1 MKKNDF
7 RERSTNKVEETT
19 SFHQS
24 SNPFSSETIASSSL
38 SIQYFFAIEEE
49 NTNKFEMLGRIVEEN
64 A

>member
-7 RERSTNKVEETT
+7 HGRSTNKVEETT
-19 SFHQS
+19 SFDQS
-24 SNPFSSETIASSSL
+24 SNPFSSEKISSSL

-49 NTNKFEMLGRIVEEN
+49 NTKKFEMLRRIVEEN